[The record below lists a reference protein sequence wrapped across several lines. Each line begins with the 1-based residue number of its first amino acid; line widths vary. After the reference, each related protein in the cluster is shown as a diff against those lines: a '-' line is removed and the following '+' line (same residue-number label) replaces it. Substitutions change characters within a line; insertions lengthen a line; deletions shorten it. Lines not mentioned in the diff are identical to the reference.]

1 MVGPCGGFIIAHLEN
16 IYDHAVD
23 SGAWVAPDVEEKPK
37 CTDVEQSFHRKLS
50 EEEMQGWDGGS
61 PTQLQESSEDFP
73 LEDLQWPHVAGADW
87 KGCETGYQGGK
98 AACSPEM
105 CLQD

>member
-1 MVGPCGGFIIAHLEN
+1 MVGPCGGVIIAHLEN

-23 SGAWVAPDVEEKPK
+23 GGAWVAPDVEEKPK

-61 PTQLQESSEDFP
+61 PT
-73 LEDLQWPHVAGADW
+73 
-87 KGCETGYQGGK
+87 
-98 AACSPEM
+98 
-105 CLQD
+105 